1 MPGPNAPYTQLDA
14 DQVLKQSF
22 DENNDRLRVDASV
35 TAVVA
40 GVTLDAATSDIA
52 IADRLT
58 GDLLKVNPDGSIDA
72 NVVVSASGG
81 DNIAI
86 SDGTHTLDINSDGSI
101 NVKATDLDIRNL
113 TFATDKVDVSG
124 SSVSVTATDLDIRN
138 LTFATD
144 KVDVSGSNVNV
155 AASDLDIRNLS
166 ALQDNVAISNG
177 TTSLA
182 INLDGSV
189 NVAGV
194 ATETT
199 LSSVETSVQS
209 IDAKLPAL
217 GPNVAANSISVTLA
231 TNQSSL
237 DVNLD
242 AFTNVDP
249 DSVQLV
255 GSINGTKTGTKYG
268 IVNNLR
274 LQILDSHDRVAAFTY
289 ADFGTK
295 NQRITQINYTSGTFP
310 GTTVQRQFSYSLV
323 GTNYRRDNETWA
335 IV

>member
-1 MPGPNAPYTQLDA
+1 MAGPNFPYTNLDA
-14 DQVLKQSF
+14 DQVLRQSF
-22 DENNDRLRVDASV
+22 DETNDRLRVDASV

-52 IADRLT
+52 IGDRLT
-58 GDLLKVNPDGSIDA
+58 GNLVKVNADGSIDA

-124 SSVSVTATDLDIRN
+124 S
-138 LTFATD
+138 
-144 KVDVSGSNVNV
+144 NVNV
-155 AASDLDIRNLS
+155 AATDLDIRNLS

-209 IDAKLPAL
+209 IDAKLPTL

-231 TNQSSL
+231 TNEAPL
-237 DVNLD
+237 PINLD

-249 DSVQLV
+249 DNVQLV

-274 LQILDSHDRVAAFTY
+274 LQILDSHDRLAAFSY

>member
-274 LQILDSHDRVAAFTY
+274 LQILDSHDRVASFTY

>member
-22 DENNDRLRVDASV
+22 DETNDRLRVDASV

-52 IADRLT
+52 IADRIT

-86 SDGTHTLDINSDGSI
+86 SDGTHTLDVNADGSI
-101 NVKATDLDIRNL
+101 NVKAN
-113 TFATDKVDVSG
+113 
-124 SSVSVTATDLDIRN
+124 
-138 LTFATD
+138 
-144 KVDVSGSNVNV
+144 
-155 AASDLDIRNLS
+155 DLDIRNLS
-166 ALQDNVAISNG
+166 AAQDSVAIGDG
-177 TTSLA
+177 TNNLV
-182 INLDGSV
+182 INLDGSI
-189 NVAGV
+189 NVSGV

-209 IDAKLPAL
+209 IDAKLPTL
-217 GPNVAANSISVTLA
+217 GPNTSASSISVTLA
-231 TNQSSL
+231 TDETPL
-237 DVNLD
+237 PVNLD
-242 AFTNVDP
+242 AFTLVDP
-249 DSVQLV
+249 DNVQLV
-255 GSINGTKTGTKYG
+255 GSIDGTKTGTKYG

>member
-209 IDAKLPAL
+209 IDAKLPTL

>member
-1 MPGPNAPYTQLDA
+1 MPGPNFPYTNLDA

-22 DENNDRLRVDASV
+22 DEINDRLRVDASV

-40 GVTLDAATSDIA
+40 GVTLSAATSDIA
-52 IADRLT
+52 IKDRVT
-58 GDLLKVNPDGSIDA
+58 GNLLKINADGSIDS

-86 SDGTHTLDINSDGSI
+86 SDGTNTLDINSDGSI

-124 SSVSVTATDLDIRN
+124 S
-138 LTFATD
+138 
-144 KVDVSGSNVNV
+144 NVNV
-155 AASDLDIRNLS
+155 TASDLDIRNLS

-182 INLDGSV
+182 INLDGSL

-255 GSINGTKTGTKYG
+255 GSINGSKTGTKYG

-274 LQILDSHDRVAAFTY
+274 LQILDSHDRIALFSY

-295 NQRITQINYTSGTFP
+295 NQRITQIDYSSVTFP
-310 GTTVQRQFSYSLV
+310 GSTVRRQFSYSLV
-323 GTNYRRDNETWA
+323 GTNYRRDNETWT

>member
-22 DENNDRLRVDASV
+22 DETNDRLRVDASV

-52 IADRLT
+52 IADRIT

-138 LTFATD
+138 L
-144 KVDVSGSNVNV
+144 
-155 AASDLDIRNLS
+155 S

-209 IDAKLPAL
+209 IDTKLPTL

-231 TNQSSL
+231 TNEAPL
-237 DVNLD
+237 PINLD

-274 LQILDSHDRVAAFTY
+274 LQILDSHDRIAAFTY

>member
-22 DENNDRLRVDASV
+22 DETNDRLRVDASV

-52 IADRLT
+52 IADRIT

-138 LTFATD
+138 L
-144 KVDVSGSNVNV
+144 
-155 AASDLDIRNLS
+155 S

-182 INLDGSV
+182 INLDGSI

-209 IDAKLPAL
+209 IDTKLPTL

-231 TNQSSL
+231 TNEAPL
-237 DVNLD
+237 PINLD

-274 LQILDSHDRVAAFTY
+274 LQILDSHDRIAAFTY

>member
-1 MPGPNAPYTQLDA
+1 MAGPNAPYTQLDA

-22 DENNDRLRVDASV
+22 DETNDRLRVDASV

-52 IADRLT
+52 IADRVT
-58 GDLLKVNPDGSIDA
+58 GNLLKVNADGSVDA

-86 SDGTHTLDINSDGSI
+86 SDGTNTLDINSDGSI

-113 TFATDKVDVSG
+113 TFASDKVDVSG
-124 SSVSVTATDLDIRN
+124 SSVSVT
-138 LTFATD
+138 
-144 KVDVSGSNVNV
+144 
-155 AASDLDIRNLS
+155 ASDLDIRNLS
-166 ALQDNVAISNG
+166 ALQDNVAISDGSN
-177 TTSLA
+177 TLA
-182 INLDGSV
+182 INLDGSL
-189 NVAGV
+189 NVSGV
-194 ATETT
+194 ATELT
-199 LSSVETSVQS
+199 LSS
-209 IDAKLPAL
+209 IDAKLPTL
-217 GPNVAANSISVTLA
+217 GPNAAASSVSVTLA
-231 TNQSSL
+231 TDQTPL
-237 DVNLD
+237 PVNLD

-274 LQILDSHDRVAAFTY
+274 LQILDSHDRIAAFTY

-310 GTTVQRQFSYSLV
+310 GTTVQRQFSYTLV

>member
-22 DENNDRLRVDASV
+22 DETNDRLRVDASV

-52 IADRLT
+52 IADRVT
-58 GDLLKVNPDGSIDA
+58 GNLLKVNADGSVDA

-86 SDGTHTLDINSDGSI
+86 SDGTNTLDINSDGSI

-113 TFATDKVDVSG
+113 TFASDKVDVSG
-124 SSVSVTATDLDIRN
+124 SSVSVT
-138 LTFATD
+138 
-144 KVDVSGSNVNV
+144 
-155 AASDLDIRNLS
+155 ASDLDIRNLS
-166 ALQDNVAISNG
+166 ALQDNVAISDGSN
-177 TTSLA
+177 TLA
-182 INLDGSV
+182 INLDGSL
-189 NVAGV
+189 NVSGV
-194 ATETT
+194 ATELT
-199 LSSVETSVQS
+199 LSS
-209 IDAKLPAL
+209 IDAKLPTL
-217 GPNVAANSISVTLA
+217 GANTVANSVSVTLA
-231 TNQSSL
+231 TDQTPL
-237 DVNLD
+237 PVNLD

-274 LQILDSHDRVAAFTY
+274 LQILDSHDRIAAFTY
-289 ADFGTK
+289 VDFGTK

-310 GTTVQRQFSYSLV
+310 GTTVQRQFSYTLV

>member
-22 DENNDRLRVDASV
+22 DETNDRLRVDASV

-52 IADRLT
+52 IADRIT

-86 SDGTHTLDINSDGSI
+86 SDGTDTLAINSDGSI

-113 TFATDKVDVSG
+113 VFATDKVDVSG
-124 SSVSVTATDLDIRN
+124 SSVTVSAT
-138 LTFATD
+138 
-144 KVDVSGSNVNV
+144 
-155 AASDLDIRNLS
+155 DLDIRNLS
-166 ALQDNVAISNG
+166 ALQDNVAISDG
-177 TTSLA
+177 TNSLV
-182 INLDGSV
+182 INLDGSL

-199 LSSVETSVQS
+199 LSSIETSIQS
-209 IDAKLPAL
+209 IDSKLPSL
-217 GPNVAANSISVTLA
+217 GPNASASSVSITLA
-231 TNQSSL
+231 TDQSPL
-237 DVNLD
+237 PINLD
-242 AFTNVDP
+242 AFTLIDP
-249 DSVQLV
+249 DNVQLV
-255 GSINGTKTGTKYG
+255 GSIDGTKTGTKYG

-274 LQILDSHDRVAAFTY
+274 LQILDSHDRQADFTY

-295 NQRITQINYTSGTFP
+295 NQRITQIDYTSGTFP
-310 GTTVQRQFSYSLV
+310 GSTVRRQFSYSLI
-323 GTNYRRDNETWA
+323 GTNYRRDNEIWT

>member
-1 MPGPNAPYTQLDA
+1 MPGPNVPYTQLDA

-22 DENNDRLRVDASV
+22 DETNDRLRVDASV

-52 IADRLT
+52 IADRIT

-138 LTFATD
+138 L
-144 KVDVSGSNVNV
+144 
-155 AASDLDIRNLS
+155 S

-209 IDAKLPAL
+209 IDTKLPTL
-217 GPNVAANSISVTLA
+217 GPNVTANSISVTLA
-231 TNQSSL
+231 TNEAPL
-237 DVNLD
+237 PINLD

-274 LQILDSHDRVAAFTY
+274 LQILDSHDRIAAFTY

>member
-22 DENNDRLRVDASV
+22 DETNDRLRVDASV

-52 IADRLT
+52 IADRIT

-138 LTFATD
+138 L
-144 KVDVSGSNVNV
+144 
-155 AASDLDIRNLS
+155 S

-209 IDAKLPAL
+209 IDTKLPTL

-231 TNQSSL
+231 TNEAPL
-237 DVNLD
+237 PINLD

>member
-22 DENNDRLRVDASV
+22 DEVNDRLRVDASV

-52 IADRLT
+52 IADRVT
-58 GDLLKVNPDGSIDA
+58 GNLLKVNADGSVDA

-86 SDGTHTLDINSDGSI
+86 SDGTNTLDINSDGSI

-124 SSVSVTATDLDIRN
+124 SSVSVTA
-138 LTFATD
+138 
-144 KVDVSGSNVNV
+144 
-155 AASDLDIRNLS
+155 SDLDIRNLS
-166 ALQDNVAISNG
+166 ALQDNVAISDGSN
-177 TTSLA
+177 TLA
-182 INLDGSV
+182 INLDGSL
-189 NVAGV
+189 NVSGV
-194 ATETT
+194 ATELT
-199 LSSVETSVQS
+199 LSS
-209 IDAKLPAL
+209 IDAKLPTL
-217 GPNVAANSISVTLA
+217 GPNAAASSVSVTLA
-231 TNQSSL
+231 TDQTPL
-237 DVNLD
+237 PVNLD

-274 LQILDSHDRVAAFTY
+274 LQILDSHDRIAAFTY

-310 GTTVQRQFSYSLV
+310 GTTVQRQFSYTLV

>member
-124 SSVSVTATDLDIRN
+124 SSVSVTA
-138 LTFATD
+138 A
-144 KVDVSGSNVNV
+144 
-155 AASDLDIRNLS
+155 DLDIRNLS

-209 IDAKLPAL
+209 IDAKLPTL

>member
-22 DENNDRLRVDASV
+22 DETNDRLRVDASV

-52 IADRLT
+52 IADRIT

-86 SDGTHTLDINSDGSI
+86 SDGTHTLDINPDGSI

-138 LTFATD
+138 L
-144 KVDVSGSNVNV
+144 
-155 AASDLDIRNLS
+155 S

-189 NVAGV
+189 NVSGV

-209 IDAKLPAL
+209 IDTKLPTL

-231 TNQSSL
+231 TNEAPL
-237 DVNLD
+237 PINLD

-274 LQILDSHDRVAAFTY
+274 LQILDSHDRIAAFTY

>member
-1 MPGPNAPYTQLDA
+1 MAGPNAPYTQLDA

-22 DENNDRLRVDASV
+22 DETNDRLRVDASV

-52 IADRLT
+52 IADRVT
-58 GDLLKVNPDGSIDA
+58 GNLLKVNADGSVDA

-86 SDGTHTLDINSDGSI
+86 SDGTNTLDINSDGSI

-113 TFATDKVDVSG
+113 TFASDKVDVSG
-124 SSVSVTATDLDIRN
+124 SSVSVT
-138 LTFATD
+138 
-144 KVDVSGSNVNV
+144 
-155 AASDLDIRNLS
+155 ASDLDIRNLS
-166 ALQDNVAISNG
+166 ALQDNVAISYGSN
-177 TTSLA
+177 TLA
-182 INLDGSV
+182 INLDGSL
-189 NVAGV
+189 NVSGV
-194 ATETT
+194 ATELT
-199 LSSVETSVQS
+199 LSS
-209 IDAKLPAL
+209 IDAKLPTL
-217 GPNVAANSISVTLA
+217 GPNAAASSVSVTLA
-231 TNQSSL
+231 TDQTPL
-237 DVNLD
+237 PVNLD

-274 LQILDSHDRVAAFTY
+274 LQILDSHDRIAAFTY

-310 GTTVQRQFSYSLV
+310 GTTVQRQFSYTLV
-323 GTNYRRDNETWA
+323 GTNYRRDNETWTV
-335 IV
+335 I

>member
-124 SSVSVTATDLDIRN
+124 SSVSVTASDLDIRN

-274 LQILDSHDRVAAFTY
+274 LQILDSHDRVASFTY

>member
-1 MPGPNAPYTQLDA
+1 MAGPNFPYTNLDA
-14 DQVLKQSF
+14 DQVLRQSF
-22 DENNDRLRVDASV
+22 DETNDRLRVDASV

-52 IADRLT
+52 IGDRLT
-58 GDLLKVNPDGSIDA
+58 GNLVKVNADGSIDA

-124 SSVSVTATDLDIRN
+124 S
-138 LTFATD
+138 
-144 KVDVSGSNVNV
+144 NVNV
-155 AASDLDIRNLS
+155 AATDLDIRNLS

-177 TTSLA
+177 VNSLS
-182 INLDGSV
+182 INLDGSI

-209 IDAKLPAL
+209 IDSKLPTL
-217 GPNVAANSISVTLA
+217 GPNSSANSVSVTLA
-231 TNQSSL
+231 TDQSAL
-237 DVNLD
+237 PIDLE
-242 AFTNVDP
+242 AFTGVNPDNV
-249 DSVQLV
+249 QIV

-274 LQILDSHDRVAAFTY
+274 LQILDSHDRLAAFSY

-295 NQRITQINYTSGTFP
+295 NQRITQIDYSSATFP
-310 GTTVQRQFSYSLV
+310 GSTVRRQFSYSLV
-323 GTNYRRDNETWA
+323 GTNYRRDNETWT

>member
-1 MPGPNAPYTQLDA
+1 MPGPNFPYTNLDA

-22 DENNDRLRVDASV
+22 DEANDRLRVDASV

-52 IADRLT
+52 IADRNT
-58 GDLLKVNPDGSIDA
+58 GYLLKINADGSIDA

-86 SDGTHTLDINSDGSI
+86 SDGTDTLAINSDGSI

-124 SSVSVTATDLDIRN
+124 SSVSVSATDLDIRN
-138 LTFATD
+138 LSAT
-144 KVDVSGSNVNV
+144 
-155 AASDLDIRNLS
+155 
-166 ALQDNVAISNG
+166 QDNVAISDGIN
-177 TTSLA
+177 SLA
-182 INLDGSV
+182 INLDGSI

-194 ATETT
+194 ATELT
-199 LSSVETSVQS
+199 LSS
-209 IDAKLPAL
+209 IDTKLPTL
-217 GPNVAANSISVTLA
+217 GPNVAASSVSVTLA
-231 TNQSSL
+231 TDQSPL
-237 DVNLD
+237 PVNLD

-268 IVNNLR
+268 VVYNR
-274 LQILDSHDRVAAFTY
+274 KQQVLDSHDRIAAFTY

-310 GTTVQRQFSYSLV
+310 GTTVQRQFSYTLV
-323 GTNYRRDNETWA
+323 GTNYRRDNETWTV
-335 IV
+335 I